1 MPDLYFSED
10 GDLKSSVSGDIA
22 ITYSE
27 SRNLAQQI
35 YLRVMTVLG
44 DFPLYPNM
52 GSEIEKIVAM
62 PQTKETGA
70 LGEKMIMEALN
81 RDGRLKNRPIS
92 VKAVPVSQKTIRFD
106 IYTVIDNKRSLV
118 LSVEQDL
125 GVA

>member
-10 GDLKSSVSGDIA
+10 GDLKTSVSGDIA

-35 YLRVMTVLG
+35 YLRLMTVLG
-44 DFPLYPNM
+44 DYPLYPNI
-52 GSEIEKIVAM
+52 GSEIEKLFAM
-62 PQTKETGA
+62 PQSKETGN
-70 LGEKMIMEALN
+70 LGERMVMEALQ

-92 VKAVPVSQKTIRFD
+92 VRAVPTSAKTIRFD
-106 IYTVIDNKRSLV
+106 IYTIIDNKKSLV

>member
-10 GDLKSSVSGDIA
+10 GDLKTSVSGDVA

-52 GSEIEKIVAM
+52 GAEIEKLIGM
-62 PQTKETGA
+62 PQTKETGT
-70 LGEKMIMEALN
+70 LGEKIIMEALD

-92 VKAVPVSQKTIRFD
+92 VKAVPVSAKTIRFD
-106 IYTVIDNKRSLV
+106 IYTIIDNKRSLV

-125 GVA
+125 GVI

>member
-10 GDLKSSVSGDIA
+10 GDLKTSVSGDIA

-35 YLRVMTVLG
+35 YLRLMTVLG
-44 DFPLYPNM
+44 DYPLYPNI
-52 GSEIEKIVAM
+52 GSEIEKLFAM
-62 PQTKETGA
+62 PQSKETGK
-70 LGEKMIMEALN
+70 LGERMVMEALQ

-92 VKAVPVSQKTIRFD
+92 VRAVPTSTKTIRFD
-106 IYTVIDNKRSLV
+106 IYTIIDNKKSLV